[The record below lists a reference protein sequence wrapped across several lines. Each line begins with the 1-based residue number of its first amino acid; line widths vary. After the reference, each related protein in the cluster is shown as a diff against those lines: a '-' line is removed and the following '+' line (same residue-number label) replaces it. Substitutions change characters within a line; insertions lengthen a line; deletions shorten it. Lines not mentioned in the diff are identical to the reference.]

1 MSALAAKVDH
11 NHVRVISGG
20 RCYTSKYLFDLAESI
35 DRKYL
40 DLHLRSLVY
49 ALHLHGFQN
58 RSPAVTAS
66 HDFILWMECIK
77 ITRKDFLEQLGRHDG
92 TQGVPQHTEHR
103 GSHAYMEDPT
113 RVPPHCVQNPAD
125 LCYDHVALMKSR
137 IGTLLLRTPR
147 ACYYYQGDP

>member
-92 TQGVPQHTEHR
+92 TQGVP
-103 GSHAYMEDPT
+103 HAYGT
-113 RVPPHCVQNPAD
+113 QGVP
-125 LCYDHVALMKSR
+125 R
-137 IGTLLLRTPR
+137 IYGRSHTCTSPLRTKP
-147 ACYYYQGDP
+147 G